1 MSVDLK
7 TSLLVS
13 RQVPEFVRDEYPK
26 FITFLE
32 AYYEFLETQANTAI
46 TSNNLVTTAKTLKN
60 IRDVDDSLER
70 FEKNF
75 YNTYASLIPLEVQ
88 SNKALLFKH
97 LANLYRS
104 KGSEGSFKLLFRLIF
119 GEDIDIILPKNNVLR
134 VSASKWQVDNKLRIN
149 PDVSSRYI
157 GNGTNKT
164 FYFAQKV
171 DKTEVNVFVD
181 GVLKIADVDFF
192 INKEYRQLNF
202 VTAPANNSVI
212 VALYDAFDIS
222 LIENRKVTGVSSGA
236 SAIIEKTV
244 KRTVAD
250 TLNLGLPI
258 ELFINLNT
266 LTGDF
271 LNGEIVTIPI
281 VDEDNDILIDI
292 RASTFSIVKRFNI
305 VNSGNNYSVGEI
317 VSAVG
322 GNASSNAF
330 GVVEGVKSAL
340 VDVVNV
346 NHGGAVFSLF
356 SPISVSGNNP
366 LTTMTVIVDGVD
378 TSGTNAANSLLIS
391 PDVVSNLSLNVDGT
405 VYVNSSNFGAVFA
418 KQNTSAANTIA
429 ETLNYLRI
437 QVGPITSVNVVTTS
451 IPLTEKNQI
460 VFDAAGAE
468 YGPSLKFRYSKS
480 LKSIG
485 RYKINNGGINY
496 QVGDEIVFG
505 PNPLGTYGQHAAA
518 VVAAV
523 NSAGGIVRVDSA
535 NSRIRGTSSVNTAC
549 NELNGTG
556 TFFTQD
562 LIPGDIIE
570 VNTQSRVVSSIT
582 NDTLAIMTST
592 WAYTS
597 LDRRVGV
604 YNRWPLGGYGY
615 VQNNFPSITV
625 SSTLGQY
632 ANIEIDSL
640 NGDGE
645 RLEGTGFSA
654 NGQITSI
661 KLIDPGAGYEFIPKV
676 SISGGDGSATATA
689 EIERSFISTPGRWTT
704 SDSIISSFER
714 KIQGEDYYVDYSYV
728 ISSQIEF
735 TKYKSLLKRLIHPVG
750 LVNYA
755 VFNKEHVVEL
765 TDVAVQQ
772 TIQEKTI
779 SGRVNV
785 GNGRIVVAGSNTKF
799 NVANLSGI
807 LSIGSSIAVNGEMR
821 KIASV
826 LSNTQLITSS
836 NVSNL
841 RIANSGSGYSNG
853 YLVFSNGGGQITS
866 LTITNAGSGYDN
878 GVITFTGTDES
889 IAAVANIEVF
899 NNSSGLMPP
908 GTVNG
913 AIRTITFVSGGLY
926 ASKPVATPN
935 NNPHR
940 VLYANGISMTNPGQG
955 YSNGWLIFTGG
966 GPSRQ
971 ANVQVIVHP
980 NTAIN
985 TFVVND
991 SGLYETEPTV
1001 SLNTSPNVVI
1011 ATAVVATG
1019 VRTITANA
1027 GARAVNSFI
1036 TIYSDVGPAYLAA
1049 NARIY
1054 VNTAGY
1060 VQNVEVRTNGAYWAN
1075 ASLSANV
1082 GGLRYYENNQVF
1094 DATTNSLSNVSLTIG
1109 VSNKG
1114 NGHSNGVFTL
1124 SGGNPSRGAVV
1135 RVETFPSNSAQVV
1148 ALTANSLA
1156 YGVNSYVQFS
1166 GGGEIIPA
1174 NARIYVSS
1182 NGQVNGVVIF
1192 ANGLYT
1198 GTPTAKA
1205 NIGNASLTLT
1215 MTPMDGHIRKITIED
1230 PGLYYSTPTATL
1242 NNSPNSVVSITSNT
1256 AGNTYAG
1263 VSLANG
1269 RFVFTG
1275 GVAVRDA
1282 IVTYNV
1288 FASNGVIDMRTIT
1301 VVDAG
1306 LYRIPPSNVSPNI
1319 TPVSITEVR
1328 PLIGGSG
1335 YVNGNLV
1342 FSTTQ
1347 ATANIVANC
1356 TVEVNGAFGAI
1367 VRTTMRH
1374 VGLYANGADIVVIG
1388 VLNPVTA
1395 TLQSPSTVASFG
1407 VGYNANTRNVANLAL
1422 TTSSNLSQSAIVFVS
1437 ANSNTTTNAAITV
1450 TTVANDQTNAVI
1462 TVGFAEQNT
1471 AANVLVEVYGGNG
1484 AIRKLTVNSQSALKG
1499 TGSYYYTPDI
1509 TPNSGG
1515 TGAVITINPVSWY
1528 QTANAQS
1535 AIIISA
1541 NSSIRLMTENDI
1553 IIITEQGKDITIE

>member
-46 TSNNLVTTAKTLKN
+46 TSNNLVTTAKTLKS
-60 IRDVDDSLER
+60 IRDVDDSLDR
-70 FEKNF
+70 FERNF
-75 YNTYASLIPLEVQ
+75 YNTYASLVPLEVQ

-104 KGSEGSFKLLFRLIF
+104 KGSEGSFKLLFQLIF
-119 GEDIDIILPKNNVLR
+119 GQDVDIVLPKNNVLR

-171 DKTEVNVFVD
+171 DQTEISVFVD
-181 GVLKIADVDFF
+181 GVLKLADVDFF

-202 VTAPANNSVI
+202 VTAPTNNSVI
-212 VALYDAFDIS
+212 VVLYDNFDIS

-236 SAIIEKTV
+236 SAIVEKTV

-258 ELFINLNT
+258 ELFINLKT
-266 LTGDF
+266 LNGDF

-305 VNSGNNYSVGEI
+305 INSGNNYSVGEI

-330 GVVEGVKSAL
+330 GIVESVKSAL

-346 NHGGAVFSLF
+346 HHGGAVFSLL

-366 LTTMTVIVDGVD
+366 LTTLVAVVDGID
-378 TSGTNAANSLLIS
+378 TSGANAANSLLIS

-418 KQNTSAANTIA
+418 KPNISAANTISDA
-429 ETLNYLRI
+429 LNYLRL

-451 IPLTEKNQI
+451 VPLTEKNQV

-468 YGPSLKFRYSKS
+468 YGPTAKFRYSKS

-496 QVGDEIVFG
+496 KVGDEIVFG

-518 VVAAV
+518 IVAAV

-562 LIPGDIIE
+562 LNVGDIIE
-570 VNTQSRVVSSIT
+570 VNTQSRVISSIT
-582 NDTLAIMTST
+582 NDTLAVMTST
-592 WAYTS
+592 WTYTS

-625 SSTLGQY
+625 SSEAGVY
-632 ANIEIDSL
+632 ANVEIDSL

-735 TKYKSLLKRLIHPVG
+735 AKYKTLLKRLIHPVG

-755 VFNKEHVVEL
+755 VFNREHVVEL

-779 SGRVNV
+779 SGTVNV
-785 GNGRIVVAGSNTKF
+785 GNGRVVVTGSNTKF
-799 NVANLSGI
+799 NVANNFGI

-821 KIASV
+821 KISSV
-826 LSNTQLITSS
+826 LSNTELITSS

-853 YLVFSNGGGQITS
+853 YLVFSNGGGQVTS
-866 LTITNAGSGYDN
+866 LTLTYPGSGYDN
-878 GVITFTGTDES
+878 GFISFTGTDEA
-889 IAAVANIEVF
+889 IAAVANIEVYP
-899 NNSSGLMPP
+899 S
-908 GTVNG
+908 NG
-913 AIRTITFVSGGLY
+913 AIRTISFVSGGLY
-926 ASKPVATPN
+926 GSKPVATPN

-940 VLYANGISMTNPGQG
+940 VLYANSLAMTNPGQG
-955 YSNGWLIFTGG
+955 YSNGWLVFSGG
-966 GPSRQ
+966 SPLRQ

-991 SGLYETEPTV
+991 SGLYESNPTV
-1001 SLNTSPNVVI
+1001 SLNTNSNVVI

-1027 GARAVNSFI
+1027 GARTVNSFV
-1036 TIYSDVGPAYLAA
+1036 TIYTNLGSANIAA

-1060 VQNVEVRTNGAYWAN
+1060 VQNVEVRTNGAY
-1075 ASLSANV
+1075 SLGSQLTANV

-1124 SGGNPSRGAVV
+1124 SGGDSSRGALV
-1135 RVETFPSNSAQVV
+1135 RVETFPSNTRQIVSI
-1148 ALTANSLA
+1148 TANANA
-1156 YGVNSYVQFS
+1156 YGVNGFVNFS
-1166 GGGEIIPA
+1166 GGGTDNIAA
-1174 NARIYVSS
+1174 NARIYVTST
-1182 NGQVNGVVIF
+1182 GLINGVVMF

-1198 GTPTAKA
+1198 GVPTATA
-1205 NIGNASLTLT
+1205 NVGNAVFTLT
-1215 MTPMDGHIRKITIED
+1215 TLPVDGQIRRITIED

-1242 NNSPNSVVSITSNT
+1242 NNSPNSVISILSNT
-1256 AGNTYAG
+1256 AANTFTGN
-1263 VSLANG
+1263 SIANG
-1269 RFVFTG
+1269 FLIFG
-1275 GVAVRDA
+1275 GGLAVRPA
-1282 IVTYNV
+1282 SATYRV
-1288 FASNGVIDMRTIT
+1288 YPSNGTINMQSIVITD
-1301 VVDAG
+1301 VG
-1306 LYRIPPSNVSPNI
+1306 LYRVPPTTVSPNVV
-1319 TPVSITEVR
+1319 PVSITEVL

-1335 YVNGNLV
+1335 YVNGNVV

-1347 ATANIVANC
+1347 GTANITANC
-1356 TVEVNGAFGAI
+1356 TVFTNGAFGAI
-1367 VRTTMRH
+1367 QKTVIQHT
-1374 VGLYANGADIVVIG
+1374 GLYANGQDIIIVGI
-1388 VLNPVTA
+1388 LNPATG
-1395 TLQSPSTVASFG
+1395 TLQTPTTQASFS
-1407 VGYNANTRNVANLAL
+1407 VGYNSNTRNNANLVV
-1422 TTSSNLSQSAIVFVS
+1422 TTSANLSQSAIVFVS
-1437 ANSNTTTNAAITV
+1437 ANGNTYTNAAITAA
-1450 TTVANDQTNAVI
+1450 TVANDQTQAI
-1462 TVGFAEQNT
+1462 IAVGFAEQNT
-1471 AANVLVEVYGGNG
+1471 AANVLVEVHGSNG
-1484 AIRKLTVNSQSALKG
+1484 AIRKLTVNSQSALSG
-1499 TGSYYYTPDI
+1499 TGSYYYTPDV

-1528 QTANAQS
+1528 QTSNVQR

-1541 NSSIRLMTENDI
+1541 NSSIRVMTENDI
-1553 IIITEQGKDITIE
+1553 IIVTEQGKDILVE